1 MQQPLIEYRLTLAGV
16 DTRALELEGDGPPLL
31 LLHGYADSADTWRS
45 VLARLG
51 REGRRALAVD
61 LPGFGTATRLD
72 RAEGVLP
79 QLDRFAA
86 AAIRHLA
93 AESGQPVVVAGNSL
107 GGCVALRLAAWDDLP
122 LAAIVPIGPAG
133 FDHPVWFSAI
143 EAQPVLRH
151 LLAAPVPLPEA
162 VVRAAVGEGFRQL
175 AFAHPRTAAAE
186 AVAAFTQHH
195 RSTRDLRR
203 YLATGRR
210 MLPELVRPF
219 DLQAIR
225 VPVLLIW
232 GDHDRM
238 VRHQGSRHLME
249 ALPDMRYEL
258 LPDVGHCPQIEV
270 PETIVRLLQEF
281 GAGAG
286 AVAAK
291 APRRRRK
298 AEPADAA
305 GSA

>member
-16 DTRALELEGDGPPLL
+16 DTRALELEGEGPPLL

-93 AESGQPVVVAGNSL
+93 AEAGRPVIVAGNSL
-107 GGCVALRLAAWDDLP
+107 GGCVALRLAPDRELP
-122 LAAIVPIGPAG
+122 IAAIVPIGPAG

-143 EAQPVLRH
+143 EAQPLLRH

-175 AFAHPRTAAAE
+175 AFAHPRAAA
-186 AVAAFTQHH
+186 ADTVAAFTQHH

-210 MLPELVRPF
+210 MLPELLNPF
-219 DLQAIR
+219 DLEAID
-225 VPVLLIW
+225 VPIMLIW
-232 GDHDRM
+232 GDRDRM
-238 VRHQGSRHLME
+238 VRHTGSRHLLE
-249 ALPDMRYEL
+249 ARPDTRYEL

-270 PETIVRLLQEF
+270 PDTVVRLLQDF
-281 GAGAG
+281 GAG
-286 AVAAK
+286 VAAA
-291 APRRRRK
+291 APGKSSRRGR
-298 AEPADAA
+298 AADA
-305 GSA
+305 G